1 MEFDDDKID
10 LSELDDRR
18 GQSGASG
25 AGAFGGGGLSG
36 GVGGGGLDAGGLGSI
51 VAGGLAGKSLGSM
64 GGIGLI
70 IIVALLVLSQC
81 QGASQSSSQLQ
92 GSGSTNQTVA
102 SGDPNNMATRCVTK
116 EAIAKYDDCYILK
129 SHNEINEV
137 WTSYFAT
144 KGQQY
149 RKPKLVY
156 FTKSVRTGCGMA
168 QSNAGPFYCP
178 PDQSV
183 YIDLDYMNTLFKQ
196 IGASG
201 RYAQTYVIAHEV
213 GHHLQTLLGT
223 EAKVRKLQQQNPRQ
237 ENALSVKMELQADCY
252 AGVYGNRANKQGN
265 QKITQAE
272 FDQALQAAAAVGDDK
287 IMASAGMRVNP
298 DNFTHGSAADRQKW
312 FNIGFKSGDISSCN
326 TFA

>member
-1 MEFDDDKID
+1 M
-10 LSELDDRR
+10 
-18 GQSGASG
+18 
-25 AGAFGGGGLSG
+25 
-36 GVGGGGLDAGGLGSI
+36 
-51 VAGGLAGKSLGSM
+51 AGGLAGKSLGSM